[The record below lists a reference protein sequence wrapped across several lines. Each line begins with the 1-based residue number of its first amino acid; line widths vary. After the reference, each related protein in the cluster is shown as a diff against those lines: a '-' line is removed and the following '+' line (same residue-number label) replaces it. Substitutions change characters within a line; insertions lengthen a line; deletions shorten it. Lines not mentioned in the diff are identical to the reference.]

1 MKESTL
7 ATKVMIAILC
17 LGVAVYLAVYFVR
30 GWEEPLVTARAYSYT
45 QDVGMEAAGVLVR
58 QETILPDA
66 GGSYVDHILAEG
78 EKASAGQ
85 AAALLYTDPAALTTR
100 QAIRTLT
107 AEIEQLQYALSSGTQ
122 ATDVSRLDG
131 QVLSSLTA
139 LRSLTAKG
147 DLTALEDYALN
158 LRAMVFKWDYSY
170 GDTNAAGQ
178 LGQLIQTKQEELAQ
192 LNASLN
198 QVAKVVY
205 TPAAGVFSGTVD
217 GWEGLLTPDM
227 LDGLTADRLSA
238 LLEQSPA
245 PASGPV
251 GKLITGSTWYFA
263 ALLPGTGTG
272 LKSGRT
278 YTLTFSGDY
287 YGQIP
292 MELERVSLE
301 GEQTLAI
308 FSCRTH
314 LADTTLL
321 RAQTVDVVIHHLE
334 GIRIPRKALRVE
346 TVDEPLESGALESG
360 APEGGNPENV
370 PTRQVNRYKVYIVER
385 SQSWGREVE
394 ILYTDENFYLVRPVD
409 PSAAKRLRAGDEV
422 ILNTSDIYDGKVVR

>member
-17 LGVAVYLAVYFVR
+17 LGVAVYLAVYFVQ
-30 GWEEPLVTARAYSYT
+30 GWEEPLVTARAYTYT
-45 QDVGMEAAGVLVR
+45 QDVGMEARGILVR
-58 QETILPDA
+58 EETILPDA
-66 GGSYVDHILAEG
+66 GGSYVDQILAEG
-78 EKASAGQ
+78 EKAAAGQ

-100 QAIRTLT
+100 QAIRTLS

-122 ATDVSRLDG
+122 ATDASRLDG
-131 QVLSSLTA
+131 QVLSSITA

-147 DLTALEDYALN
+147 DLTALEDYALS
-158 LRAMVFKWDYSY
+158 LRTMVFKRDYAY

-178 LGQLIQTKQEELAQ
+178 LGQLIQSKQAELVQ

-198 QVAKVVY
+198 QVASVVY

-217 GWEGLLTPDM
+217 GWEGLLTPDK
-227 LDGLTADRLSA
+227 LEGLTAAGLEA
-238 LLEQSPA
+238 LLAQSPA
-245 PASGPV
+245 PAAGPV

-263 ALLPGTGTG
+263 ALLEGTDTG

-292 MELERVSLE
+292 MELDRVSLE

-308 FSCRTH
+308 FSCRSH

-334 GIRIPRKALRVE
+334 GIRVPRKALRVSTE
-346 TVDEPLESGALESG
+346 DVKGEDGSVS
-360 APEGGNPENV
+360 
-370 PTRQVNRYKVYIVER
+370 QVNRYYVYTVVS
-385 SQSWGREVE
+385 SQAEQQEVE
-394 ILYTDENFYLVRPVD
+394 VLYSSDTYYLVRPVD
-409 PSAAKRLRAGDEV
+409 QTSAGRLRAGDEI
-422 ILNTSDIYDGKVVR
+422 ILNSSGVYDGKVVR

>member
-17 LGVAVYLAVYFVR
+17 LGVAVYLAVYFVQ
-30 GWEEPLVTARAYSYT
+30 GWEEPLVTARAYTYT
-45 QDVGMEAAGVLVR
+45 QDVGREARGILVR
-58 QETILPDA
+58 EETILPDA
-66 GGSYVDHILAEG
+66 GGSYVDQILAEG
-78 EKASAGQ
+78 EKAAAGQ

-100 QAIRTLT
+100 QAIRTLS

-122 ATDVSRLDG
+122 ATDASRLDG
-131 QVLSSLTA
+131 QVLSSITA

-147 DLTALEDYALN
+147 DLTALEDYALS
-158 LRAMVFKWDYSY
+158 LRTMVFKRDYAY

-178 LGQLIQTKQEELAQ
+178 LGQLIQSKQAELVQ

-198 QVAKVVY
+198 QVASVVY

-217 GWEGLLTPDM
+217 GWEGLLTPDK
-227 LDGLTADRLSA
+227 LEGLTAAGLEA
-238 LLEQSPA
+238 LLAQSPA
-245 PASGPV
+245 PAAGPV

-263 ALLPGTGTG
+263 ALLEGTDTG

-278 YTLTFSGDY
+278 YTLTVSGDY

-292 MELERVSLE
+292 MELDRVSLE

-308 FSCRTH
+308 FSCRSH

-334 GIRIPRKALRVE
+334 GIRVPRKALRVE
-346 TVDEPLESGALESG
+346 TVDEPLESG
-360 APEGGNPENV
+360 NPDG

-385 SQSWGREVE
+385 SQAWGREVE

-409 PSAAKRLRAGDEV
+409 PAAAKRLRAGDEI
-422 ILNTSDIYDGKVVR
+422 ILNSSGIYDGKVVR

>member
-17 LGVAVYLAVYFVR
+17 LGVAVYLAVYFVQ
-30 GWEEPLVTARAYSYT
+30 GWEEPLVTARAYTYT
-45 QDVGMEAAGVLVR
+45 QDVGREARGILVR
-58 QETILPDA
+58 EETILPDA
-66 GGSYVDHILAEG
+66 GGSYVDQILAEG
-78 EKASAGQ
+78 EKAAAGQ

-100 QAIRTLT
+100 QAIRTLS

-122 ATDVSRLDG
+122 ATDASRLDG
-131 QVLSSLTA
+131 QVLSSITA

-147 DLTALEDYALN
+147 DLTALEDYALS
-158 LRAMVFKWDYSY
+158 LRTMVFKRDYAY

-178 LGQLIQTKQEELAQ
+178 LGQLIQSKQAELVQ

-198 QVAKVVY
+198 QVASVVY

-217 GWEGLLTPDM
+217 GWEGLLTPDK
-227 LDGLTADRLSA
+227 LEGLTAAGLEA
-238 LLEQSPA
+238 LLAQSPA
-245 PASGPV
+245 PAAGPV

-263 ALLPGTGTG
+263 ALLEGTDTG

-292 MELERVSLE
+292 MELDRVSLE

-308 FSCRTH
+308 FSCRSH

-334 GIRIPRKALRVE
+334 GIRVPRKALRVE
-346 TVDEPLESGALESG
+346 TVDEPLESG
-360 APEGGNPENV
+360 NPDG

-385 SQSWGREVE
+385 SQAWGREVE

-409 PSAAKRLRAGDEV
+409 PAAAKRLRAGDEI
-422 ILNTSDIYDGKVVR
+422 ILNSSGIYDGKVVR

>member
-17 LGVAVYLAVYFVR
+17 LGVAVYLAVYFVQ
-30 GWEEPLVTARAYSYT
+30 GWEEPLVTARAYTYT
-45 QDVGMEAAGVLVR
+45 QDVGMEARGILVR
-58 QETILPDA
+58 EEIILPDA
-66 GGSYVDHILAEG
+66 GGSYVDQILAER
-78 EKASAGQ
+78 EKAAAGQ

-100 QAIRTLT
+100 QAIRTLS

-122 ATDVSRLDG
+122 ATDASRLDG
-131 QVLSSLTA
+131 QVLSSITA

-147 DLTALEDYALN
+147 DLTALEDYALS
-158 LRAMVFKWDYSY
+158 LRTMVFKRDYAY

-178 LGQLIQTKQEELAQ
+178 LGQLIQSKQAELVQ

-198 QVAKVVY
+198 QVASVVY

-217 GWEGLLTPDM
+217 GWEGLLTPDK
-227 LDGLTADRLSA
+227 LEGLTAAGLEA
-238 LLEQSPA
+238 LLAQSPA
-245 PASGPV
+245 PAAGPV

-263 ALLPGTGTG
+263 ALLEGTDTG

-292 MELERVSLE
+292 MELDRVSLE

-308 FSCRTH
+308 FSCRSH

-334 GIRIPRKALRVE
+334 GIRVPRKALRVE
-346 TVDEPLESGALESG
+346 TVDEPLESG
-360 APEGGNPENV
+360 NPDG

-385 SQSWGREVE
+385 SQAWGREVE

-409 PSAAKRLRAGDEV
+409 PAAAKRLRAGDEI
-422 ILNTSDIYDGKVVR
+422 ILNSSGIYDGKVVR

>member
-17 LGVAVYLAVYFVR
+17 LGVAVYLAVYFVQ
-30 GWEEPLVTARAYSYT
+30 GWEEPLVTARAYTYT
-45 QDVGMEAAGVLVR
+45 QDVGMEARGILVR
-58 QETILPDA
+58 EETILPDA
-66 GGSYVDHILAEG
+66 GGSYVDQILAEG
-78 EKASAGQ
+78 EKAAAGQ

-100 QAIRTLT
+100 QAIRTLS

-122 ATDVSRLDG
+122 TTDASRLDG
-131 QVLSSLTA
+131 QVLSSITA

-147 DLTALEDYALN
+147 DLTALEDYALS
-158 LRAMVFKWDYSY
+158 LRTMVFKRDYAY

-178 LGQLIQTKQEELAQ
+178 LGQLIQSKQAELVQ

-198 QVAKVVY
+198 QVASVVY

-217 GWEGLLTPDM
+217 GWEGLLTPDK
-227 LDGLTADRLSA
+227 LEGLTAAGLEA
-238 LLEQSPA
+238 LLAQSPA
-245 PASGPV
+245 PAAGPV

-263 ALLPGTGTG
+263 ALLEGTDTG
-272 LKSGRT
+272 LKSGRI

-292 MELERVSLE
+292 MELDRVSLE

-308 FSCRTH
+308 FSCRSH

-334 GIRIPRKALRVE
+334 GIRVPRKALRVE
-346 TVDEPLESGALESG
+346 TVDEPLESG
-360 APEGGNPENV
+360 NPDG

-385 SQSWGREVE
+385 SQAWGREVE

-409 PSAAKRLRAGDEV
+409 PAAAKRLRAGDEI
-422 ILNTSDIYDGKVVR
+422 ILNSSGIYDGKVVR

>member
-17 LGVAVYLAVYFVR
+17 LGVAVYLAVYFVQ
-30 GWEEPLVTARAYSYT
+30 GWEEPLVTARAYTYT
-45 QDVGMEAAGVLVR
+45 QDVGMEARGILVR
-58 QETILPDA
+58 EETILPDA
-66 GGSYVDHILAEG
+66 GGSYVDQILAEG
-78 EKASAGQ
+78 EKAAAGQ

-100 QAIRTLT
+100 QAIRTLS

-122 ATDVSRLDG
+122 ATDASRLDG
-131 QVLSSLTA
+131 QVLSSITA

-147 DLTALEDYALN
+147 DLTALEDYALS
-158 LRAMVFKWDYSY
+158 LRTMVFKRDYAY

-178 LGQLIQTKQEELAQ
+178 LGQLIQSKQAELVQ

-198 QVAKVVY
+198 QVASVVY

-217 GWEGLLTPDM
+217 GWEGLLTPDK
-227 LDGLTADRLSA
+227 LEGLTAAGLEA
-238 LLEQSPA
+238 LLAQSPA
-245 PASGPV
+245 PAAGPV

-263 ALLPGTGTG
+263 ALLEGTDTG

-292 MELERVSLE
+292 MELDRVSLE
-301 GEQTLAI
+301 GERALAL
-308 FSCRTH
+308 FPCRSH

-334 GIRIPRKALRVE
+334 GIRVPRKALRVE
-346 TVDEPLESGALESG
+346 TVDEPLESG
-360 APEGGNPENV
+360 NPDG

-385 SQSWGREVE
+385 SQAWGREVE

-409 PSAAKRLRAGDEV
+409 PAAAKRLRAGDEI
-422 ILNTSDIYDGKVVR
+422 ILNSSGIYDGKVVR

>member
-17 LGVAVYLAVYFVR
+17 LGVAVYLAVYFVQ
-30 GWEEPLVTARAYSYT
+30 GWEEPLVTARAYTYT
-45 QDVGMEAAGVLVR
+45 QDVGMEARGILVR
-58 QETILPDA
+58 EETILPDA
-66 GGSYVDHILAEG
+66 GGSYVDQILAEG
-78 EKASAGQ
+78 EKAAAGQ

-100 QAIRTLT
+100 QAIRTLS

-122 ATDVSRLDG
+122 TTDASRLDG
-131 QVLSSLTA
+131 QVLSSITA

-147 DLTALEDYALN
+147 DLTALEDYALS
-158 LRAMVFKWDYSY
+158 LRTMVFKRDYAY

-178 LGQLIQTKQEELAQ
+178 LGQLIQSKQAELAQ

-198 QVAKVVY
+198 QVARVVY

-217 GWEGLLTPDM
+217 GWEGLLTPDK
-227 LDGLTADRLSA
+227 LEGLTAAGLEA
-238 LLEQSPA
+238 LLAQSPA
-245 PASGPV
+245 PAAGPV

-263 ALLPGTGTG
+263 ALLEGTDTG

-292 MELERVSLE
+292 MELDRVSLE

-308 FSCRTH
+308 FSCRSH

-321 RAQTVDVVIHHLE
+321 RAQTVDVAIHHLE
-334 GIRIPRKALRVE
+334 GIRVPRKALRVE
-346 TVDEPLESGALESG
+346 TVDEPLESG
-360 APEGGNPENV
+360 NPDG

-385 SQSWGREVE
+385 SQAWGREVE

-409 PSAAKRLRAGDEV
+409 PAAAKRLRAGDEI
-422 ILNTSDIYDGKVVR
+422 ILNSSGIYDGKVVR

>member
-17 LGVAVYLAVYFVR
+17 LGVAVYLAVYFVQ
-30 GWEEPLVTARAYSYT
+30 GWEEPLVTARAYTYT
-45 QDVGMEAAGVLVR
+45 QDVGMEARGILVR
-58 QETILPDA
+58 EETILPDA
-66 GGSYVDHILAEG
+66 GGSYVDQILAEG
-78 EKASAGQ
+78 EKAAAGQ

-100 QAIRTLT
+100 QAIRTLS

-122 ATDVSRLDG
+122 TTDASRLDG
-131 QVLSSLTA
+131 QVLSSITA

-147 DLTALEDYALN
+147 DLTALEDYALS
-158 LRAMVFKWDYSY
+158 LRTMVFKRDYAY

-178 LGQLIQTKQEELAQ
+178 LGQLIQSKQAELVQ

-198 QVAKVVY
+198 QVASVVY

-217 GWEGLLTPDM
+217 GWEGLLTPDK
-227 LDGLTADRLSA
+227 LEGLTAAGLEA
-238 LLEQSPA
+238 LLAQSPA
-245 PASGPV
+245 PAAGPV

-263 ALLPGTGTG
+263 ALLEGTDTG

-292 MELERVSLE
+292 MELDRVSLE

-308 FSCRTH
+308 FSCRSH

-334 GIRIPRKALRVE
+334 GIRVPRQALRVE
-346 TVDEPLESGALESG
+346 TVESG
-360 APEGGNPENV
+360 NPDG

-385 SQSWGREVE
+385 SQAWGREVE

-409 PSAAKRLRAGDEV
+409 PAAAKRLRAGDEI
-422 ILNTSDIYDGKVVR
+422 ILNSSGIYDGKVVR

>member
-17 LGVAVYLAVYFVR
+17 LGVAVYLAVYFVQ
-30 GWEEPLVTARAYSYT
+30 GWEEPLVTARAYTYT
-45 QDVGMEAAGVLVR
+45 QDVGMEARGILVR
-58 QETILPDA
+58 EEIILPDA
-66 GGSYVDHILAEG
+66 GGSYVDQILAEG
-78 EKASAGQ
+78 EKAAAGQ

-100 QAIRTLT
+100 QAIRTLS

-122 ATDVSRLDG
+122 ATDASRLDG
-131 QVLSSLTA
+131 QVLSSITA

-147 DLTALEDYALN
+147 DLTALEDYALS
-158 LRAMVFKWDYSY
+158 LRTMVFKRDYAY

-178 LGQLIQTKQEELAQ
+178 QGQLIQSKQAELVQ

-198 QVAKVVY
+198 QVASGVY

-217 GWEGLLTPDM
+217 GWEGLLTPDK
-227 LDGLTADRLSA
+227 LEGLTAAGLEA
-238 LLEQSPA
+238 LLAQSPA
-245 PASGPV
+245 PAAGPV

-263 ALLPGTGTG
+263 ALLEGTDTG

-292 MELERVSLE
+292 MELDRVSLE

-308 FSCRTH
+308 FSCRSH

-334 GIRIPRKALRVE
+334 GIRVPRKALRVE
-346 TVDEPLESGALESG
+346 TVDEPLESG
-360 APEGGNPENV
+360 NPDG

-385 SQSWGREVE
+385 SQAWGREVE

-409 PSAAKRLRAGDEV
+409 PAAAKRLRAGDEI
-422 ILNTSDIYDGKVVR
+422 ILNSSGIYDGKVVR

>member
-1 MKESTL
+1 MRESTL

-30 GWEEPLVTARAYSYT
+30 GWDEPLVTTRAYAYT
-45 QDVGMEAAGVLVR
+45 QDVGMEASGILVR
-58 QETILPDA
+58 DETILPDA
-66 GGSYVDHILAEG
+66 GGSYVDHILGEG
-78 EKASAGQ
+78 EKAAAGQ
-85 AAALLYTDPAALTTR
+85 AAALLYTDSAALTTR

-107 AEIEQLQYALSSGTQ
+107 AEIEQLQYALDDRTQ
-122 ATDVSRLDG
+122 TGDASRLDG
-131 QVLSSLTA
+131 QVLDSITA
-139 LRSLTAKG
+139 LRSLTAQG
-147 DLTALEDYALN
+147 DLSTLDDCALN
-158 LRAMVFKWDYSY
+158 LRTMVFKRDFAY
-170 GDTNAAGQ
+170 GDGSAAGQ
-178 LGQLIQTKQEELAQ
+178 LSQLIQSKQEQLAQ

-198 QVAKVVY
+198 QVARVVY
-205 TPAAGVFSGTVD
+205 TPASGVFSGTVD
-217 GWEGLLTPDM
+217 GWEGLINPSQLND
-227 LDGLTADRLSA
+227 LTAQSLSA
-238 LLEQSPA
+238 LLSQTPA
-245 PASGPV
+245 PVSGPV

-263 ALLPGTGTG
+263 ALLPGTDTG
-272 LKSGRT
+272 LQSGKT
-278 YTLTFSGDY
+278 YSLTFSGDY

-314 LADTTLL
+314 LSDTTLL
-321 RAQTVDVVIHHLE
+321 RVQAVDVVIHHLE

-346 TVDEPLESGALESG
+346 TVEEEQEDGS
-360 APEGGNPENV
+360 
-370 PTRQVNRYKVYIVER
+370 TRTVNRYKVYIVER

-422 ILNTSDIYDGKVVR
+422 ILNSSDIYDGKVVR

>member
-17 LGVAVYLAVYFVR
+17 LGVAVYLAVYFVQ
-30 GWEEPLVTARAYSYT
+30 GWEEPLVTARAYTYT
-45 QDVGMEAAGVLVR
+45 QDVGMEARGILVR
-58 QETILPDA
+58 EETILPDA
-66 GGSYVDHILAEG
+66 GGSYVDQILAEG
-78 EKASAGQ
+78 EKAAAGQ

-100 QAIRTLT
+100 QAIRTLS

-122 ATDVSRLDG
+122 ATDASRLDG
-131 QVLSSLTA
+131 QVLSSITA

-147 DLTALEDYALN
+147 DLTALEDYALS
-158 LRAMVFKWDYSY
+158 LRTMVFKRDYAY

-178 LGQLIQTKQEELAQ
+178 LGQLIQSKQAELAQ

-198 QVAKVVY
+198 QVARVVY
-205 TPAAGVFSGTVD
+205 TPAAVFSGTVD
-217 GWEGLLTPDM
+217 GWEGLLTPDK
-227 LDGLTADRLSA
+227 LEGLTAAGLEA
-238 LLEQSPA
+238 LLAQSPA
-245 PASGPV
+245 PAAGPV

-263 ALLPGTGTG
+263 ALLEGTDTG

-292 MELERVSLE
+292 MELDRVSLE

-308 FSCRTH
+308 FSCRSH

-334 GIRIPRKALRVE
+334 GIRVPRKALRVE
-346 TVDEPLESGALESG
+346 TVDEPLESG
-360 APEGGNPENV
+360 NPDG

-385 SQSWGREVE
+385 SQAWGREVE

-409 PSAAKRLRAGDEV
+409 PAAAKRLRAGDDI
-422 ILNTSDIYDGKVVR
+422 ILNSSGIYDGKVVR

>member
-17 LGVAVYLAVYFVR
+17 LGVAVYLAVYFVQ
-30 GWEEPLVTARAYSYT
+30 GWEEPLVTARAYTYT
-45 QDVGMEAAGVLVR
+45 QDVGMEARGILVR
-58 QETILPDA
+58 EETILPDA
-66 GGSYVDHILAEG
+66 GGSYVDQILAEG
-78 EKASAGQ
+78 EKAAAGQ

-100 QAIRTLT
+100 QAIRTLS

-122 ATDVSRLDG
+122 TTDASRLDG
-131 QVLSSLTA
+131 QVLSSITA

-147 DLTALEDYALN
+147 DLTALEDYALS
-158 LRAMVFKWDYSY
+158 LRTMVFKRDYAY

-178 LGQLIQTKQEELAQ
+178 LGQLIQSKQAELVQ

-198 QVAKVVY
+198 QVASVVY

-217 GWEGLLTPDM
+217 GWEGLLTPDK
-227 LDGLTADRLSA
+227 LEGLTAAGLEA
-238 LLEQSPA
+238 LLAQSPA
-245 PASGPV
+245 PAAGPV
-251 GKLITGSTWYFA
+251 GKLVTGSTWYFA
-263 ALLPGTGTG
+263 ALLEGTDTG
-272 LKSGRT
+272 LKSGRI

-292 MELERVSLE
+292 MELDRVSLE

-308 FSCRTH
+308 FSCRSH

-334 GIRIPRKALRVE
+334 GIRVPRKALRVE
-346 TVDEPLESGALESG
+346 TVDEPLESG
-360 APEGGNPENV
+360 NPDG

-385 SQSWGREVE
+385 SQAWGREVE

-409 PSAAKRLRAGDEV
+409 PAAAKRLRAGDEI
-422 ILNTSDIYDGKVVR
+422 ILNSSGIYDGKVVR

>member
-17 LGVAVYLAVYFVR
+17 LGVAVYLAVYFVQ
-30 GWEEPLVTARAYSYT
+30 GWEEPLVTARAYTYT
-45 QDVGMEAAGVLVR
+45 QDVGMEARGILVR
-58 QETILPDA
+58 EEIILPDA
-66 GGSYVDHILAEG
+66 GGSYVDQILAEG
-78 EKASAGQ
+78 EKAAAGQ

-100 QAIRTLT
+100 QAIRTLS

-122 ATDVSRLDG
+122 TTDASRLDG
-131 QVLSSLTA
+131 QVLSSITA

-147 DLTALEDYALN
+147 DLTALEDYALS
-158 LRAMVFKWDYSY
+158 LRTMVFKRDYAY

-178 LGQLIQTKQEELAQ
+178 LGQLIQSKQAELAQ

-198 QVAKVVY
+198 QVARVVY

-217 GWEGLLTPDM
+217 GWEGLLTPDK
-227 LDGLTADRLSA
+227 LEGLTAAGLEA
-238 LLEQSPA
+238 LLAQSPA
-245 PASGPV
+245 PAAGPV

-263 ALLPGTGTG
+263 ALLEGTDTG

-292 MELERVSLE
+292 MELDRVSLE

-308 FSCRTH
+308 FSCRSH

-334 GIRIPRKALRVE
+334 GIRVPRKALRVE
-346 TVDEPLESGALESG
+346 TVDEPLESG
-360 APEGGNPENV
+360 NPDG

-385 SQSWGREVE
+385 SQAWGREVE

-409 PSAAKRLRAGDEV
+409 PAAAKRLRAGDDI
-422 ILNTSDIYDGKVVR
+422 ILNSSGIYDGKVVR

>member
-17 LGVAVYLAVYFVR
+17 LGVAVYLAVYFVQ
-30 GWEEPLVTARAYSYT
+30 GWEEPLVTARAYTYT
-45 QDVGMEAAGVLVR
+45 QDVGMEARGILVR
-58 QETILPDA
+58 EETILPDA
-66 GGSYVDHILAEG
+66 GGSYVDQILAEG
-78 EKASAGQ
+78 EKAAAGQ

-100 QAIRTLT
+100 QAIRTLS

-122 ATDVSRLDG
+122 TTDASRLDG
-131 QVLSSLTA
+131 QVLSSITA
-139 LRSLTAKG
+139 QRSLTAKG
-147 DLTALEDYALN
+147 DLTALEDYALS
-158 LRAMVFKWDYSY
+158 LRTMVFKRDYAY

-178 LGQLIQTKQEELAQ
+178 LGQLIQSKQAELAQ

-198 QVAKVVY
+198 QVASVVY

-217 GWEGLLTPDM
+217 GWEGLLTPDK
-227 LDGLTADRLSA
+227 LEGLTAAGLEA
-238 LLEQSPA
+238 LLAQSPA
-245 PASGPV
+245 PAAGPV

-263 ALLPGTGTG
+263 ALLEGTDTG
-272 LKSGRT
+272 LKSGRS

-292 MELERVSLE
+292 MELDRVSLE

-308 FSCRTH
+308 FSCRSH

-334 GIRIPRKALRVE
+334 GIRVPRKALRVE
-346 TVDEPLESGALESG
+346 TVDEPLESG
-360 APEGGNPENV
+360 NPDG

-385 SQSWGREVE
+385 SQAWGREVE

-409 PSAAKRLRAGDEV
+409 PAAAKRLRAGDEI
-422 ILNTSDIYDGKVVR
+422 ILNSSGIYDGKVVR

>member
-17 LGVAVYLAVYFVR
+17 LGVAVYLAVYFVQ
-30 GWEEPLVTARAYSYT
+30 GWEEPLVTARAYTYT
-45 QDVGMEAAGVLVR
+45 QDVGMEARGILVR
-58 QETILPDA
+58 EETILPDA
-66 GGSYVDHILAEG
+66 GGSYVDQILAEG
-78 EKASAGQ
+78 EKAAAGQ

-100 QAIRTLT
+100 QAIRTLS

-122 ATDVSRLDG
+122 ATDASRLDG
-131 QVLSSLTA
+131 QVLSSITA

-147 DLTALEDYALN
+147 DLTALEDYALS
-158 LRAMVFKWDYSY
+158 LRTMVFKRDYAY

-178 LGQLIQTKQEELAQ
+178 LGQLIQSKQAELVQ

-198 QVAKVVY
+198 QVASVVY

-292 MELERVSLE
+292 MELDRVSLE

-308 FSCRTH
+308 FSCRSH

-334 GIRIPRKALRVE
+334 GIRVPRKALRVE
-346 TVDEPLESGALESG
+346 TVDEPLESG
-360 APEGGNPENV
+360 NPDG

-385 SQSWGREVE
+385 SQAWGREVE

-409 PSAAKRLRAGDEV
+409 PAAAKRLRAGDEI
-422 ILNTSDIYDGKVVR
+422 ILNSSGIYDGKVVR

>member
-17 LGVAVYLAVYFVR
+17 LGVAVYLAVYFVQ
-30 GWEEPLVTARAYSYT
+30 GWEEPLVTARAYTYT
-45 QDVGMEAAGVLVR
+45 QDVGMEARGILVR
-58 QETILPDA
+58 EETILPDA

-78 EKASAGQ
+78 EKAAAGQ

-100 QAIRTLT
+100 QAIRTLS

-122 ATDVSRLDG
+122 ATDASRLDG
-131 QVLSSLTA
+131 QVLSSITA

-147 DLTALEDYALN
+147 DLTALEDYALS
-158 LRAMVFKWDYSY
+158 LRTMVFKRDYAY

-178 LGQLIQTKQEELAQ
+178 LGQLIQSKQAELVQ

-198 QVAKVVY
+198 QVASVVY

-217 GWEGLLTPDM
+217 GWEGLLTPDK
-227 LDGLTADRLSA
+227 LEGLTAAGLEA
-238 LLEQSPA
+238 LLAQSPA
-245 PASGPV
+245 PAAGPV

-263 ALLPGTGTG
+263 ALLEGTDTG

-292 MELERVSLE
+292 MELDRVSLE

-308 FSCRTH
+308 FSCRSH

-334 GIRIPRKALRVE
+334 GIRVPRKALRVE
-346 TVDEPLESGALESG
+346 TVDEPLESG
-360 APEGGNPENV
+360 NPDG

-385 SQSWGREVE
+385 SQAWGREVE

-409 PSAAKRLRAGDEV
+409 PAAAKRLRAGDEI
-422 ILNTSDIYDGKVVR
+422 ILNSSGIYDGKVVR

>member
-17 LGVAVYLAVYFVR
+17 LGVAVYLAVYFVQ
-30 GWEEPLVTARAYSYT
+30 GWEEPLVTARAYTYT
-45 QDVGMEAAGVLVR
+45 QDVGMEARGILVR
-58 QETILPDA
+58 EEIILPDA
-66 GGSYVDHILAEG
+66 GGSYVDQILAEG
-78 EKASAGQ
+78 EKAAAGQ

-100 QAIRTLT
+100 QAIRTLS

-122 ATDVSRLDG
+122 ATDASRLDG
-131 QVLSSLTA
+131 QVLSSITA

-147 DLTALEDYALN
+147 DLTALEDYALS
-158 LRAMVFKWDYSY
+158 LRTMVFKRDYAY

-178 LGQLIQTKQEELAQ
+178 LGQLIQSKQAELAQ

-198 QVAKVVY
+198 QVARVVY

-217 GWEGLLTPDM
+217 GWEGLLTPDK
-227 LDGLTADRLSA
+227 LEGLTAAGLEA
-238 LLEQSPA
+238 LLAQSPA
-245 PASGPV
+245 PAAGPV

-263 ALLPGTGTG
+263 ALLEGTDTG

-292 MELERVSLE
+292 MELDRVSLE

-308 FSCRTH
+308 FSCRSH

-334 GIRIPRKALRVE
+334 GIRVPRKALQVE
-346 TVDEPLESGALESG
+346 TVDEPLESG
-360 APEGGNPENV
+360 NPDG

-385 SQSWGREVE
+385 SQAWGREVE

-409 PSAAKRLRAGDEV
+409 PAAAKRLRAGDEI
-422 ILNTSDIYDGKVVR
+422 ILNSSGIYDGKVVR

>member
-7 ATKVMIAILC
+7 ATKFMIAILC
-17 LGVAVYLAVYFVR
+17 LGVAVYLAVYFVQ
-30 GWEEPLVTARAYSYT
+30 GWEEPLVTARAYTYT
-45 QDVGMEAAGVLVR
+45 QDVGMEARGILVR
-58 QETILPDA
+58 EETILPDA
-66 GGSYVDHILAEG
+66 GGSYVDQILAEG
-78 EKASAGQ
+78 EKAAAGQ

-100 QAIRTLT
+100 QAIRTLS

-122 ATDVSRLDG
+122 ATDASRLDG
-131 QVLSSLTA
+131 QVLSSITA

-147 DLTALEDYALN
+147 DLTALEDYALS
-158 LRAMVFKWDYSY
+158 LRTMVFKRDYAY

-178 LGQLIQTKQEELAQ
+178 LGQLIQSKQAELVQ

-198 QVAKVVY
+198 QVASVVY

-217 GWEGLLTPDM
+217 GWEGLLTPDK
-227 LDGLTADRLSA
+227 LEGLTAAGLEA
-238 LLEQSPA
+238 LLAQSPA
-245 PASGPV
+245 PAAGPV

-263 ALLPGTGTG
+263 ALLEGTDTG

-292 MELERVSLE
+292 MELDRVSLE

-308 FSCRTH
+308 FSCRSH

-334 GIRIPRKALRVE
+334 GIRVPRKALRVE
-346 TVDEPLESGALESG
+346 TVDEPLESG
-360 APEGGNPENV
+360 NPDG

-385 SQSWGREVE
+385 SQAWGREVE

-409 PSAAKRLRAGDEV
+409 PAAAKRLRAGDEI
-422 ILNTSDIYDGKVVR
+422 ILNSSGIYDGKVVR

>member
-1 MKESTL
+1 MRESTL

-30 GWEEPLVTARAYSYT
+30 GWEEPLVTTRAYAYT
-45 QDVGMEAAGVLVR
+45 QDVGMEASGILVR
-58 QETILPDA
+58 DETILPDA
-66 GGSYVDHILAEG
+66 GGSYVDHILGEG
-78 EKASAGQ
+78 EKAAAGQ
-85 AAALLYTDPAALTTR
+85 AAALLYTDSAALTTR

-107 AEIEQLQYALSSGTQ
+107 AEIEQLQYALDDRTQ
-122 ATDVSRLDG
+122 TGDASRLDG
-131 QVLSSLTA
+131 QVLDSITA
-139 LRSLTAKG
+139 LRSLTAQG
-147 DLTALEDYALN
+147 DLTTLDDCALN
-158 LRAMVFKWDYSY
+158 LRTMVFKRDFAY
-170 GDTNAAGQ
+170 GDGSAAGQ
-178 LGQLIQTKQEELAQ
+178 LSQLIQSKQEQLAQ

-198 QVAKVVY
+198 QVAQVVY

-217 GWEGLLTPDM
+217 GWEGLISPSQ
-227 LDGLTADRLSA
+227 LDGLTAQSLSA
-238 LLEQSPA
+238 LLSQTPA
-245 PASGPV
+245 PVSGPV

-263 ALLPGTGTG
+263 ALLPGTDTG
-272 LKSGRT
+272 LQSGKT
-278 YTLTFSGDY
+278 YSLTFSGDY

-314 LADTTLL
+314 LSDTTLL

-346 TVDEPLESGALESG
+346 TVEEEQEDGS
-360 APEGGNPENV
+360 
-370 PTRQVNRYKVYIVER
+370 TRTVNRYKVYIVER

-409 PSAAKRLRAGDEV
+409 PSAAKRLRAGEEV
-422 ILNTSDIYDGKVVR
+422 ILNSSDIYDGKVVR

>member
-17 LGVAVYLAVYFVR
+17 LGVAVYLAVYFVQ
-30 GWEEPLVTARAYSYT
+30 GWEEPLVTARAYTYT
-45 QDVGMEAAGVLVR
+45 QDVGMEARGILVR
-58 QETILPDA
+58 EETILPDA
-66 GGSYVDHILAEG
+66 GGSYVDQILAEG
-78 EKASAGQ
+78 EKAAAGQ

-100 QAIRTLT
+100 QAIRTLS

-122 ATDVSRLDG
+122 ATDASRLDG
-131 QVLSSLTA
+131 QVLSSITA

-147 DLTALEDYALN
+147 DLTALEDYALS
-158 LRAMVFKWDYSY
+158 LRTMVFKRDYAY

-178 LGQLIQTKQEELAQ
+178 LGQLIQSKQAELAQ

-198 QVAKVVY
+198 QVARVVY

-217 GWEGLLTPDM
+217 GWEGLLTPDK
-227 LDGLTADRLSA
+227 LEGLTAAGLEA
-238 LLEQSPA
+238 LLAQSPA
-245 PASGPV
+245 PAAGPV

-263 ALLPGTGTG
+263 ALLEGTDTG

-292 MELERVSLE
+292 MELDRVSLE

-308 FSCRTH
+308 FSCRSH

-334 GIRIPRKALRVE
+334 GIRVPRKALRVE
-346 TVDEPLESGALESG
+346 TVDEPLESG
-360 APEGGNPENV
+360 NPDG

-385 SQSWGREVE
+385 SQAWGREVE

-409 PSAAKRLRAGDEV
+409 PAAAKRLRAGDEI
-422 ILNTSDIYDGKVVR
+422 ILNSSGIYDGKVVR

>member
-17 LGVAVYLAVYFVR
+17 LGVAVYLAVYFVQ
-30 GWEEPLVTARAYSYT
+30 GWEEPLVTARAYTYT
-45 QDVGMEAAGVLVR
+45 QDVGMEARGILVR
-58 QETILPDA
+58 EEIILPDA
-66 GGSYVDHILAEG
+66 GGSYVDQILAEG
-78 EKASAGQ
+78 EKAAAGQ

-100 QAIRTLT
+100 QAIRTLS

-122 ATDVSRLDG
+122 TTDASRLDG
-131 QVLSSLTA
+131 QVLSSITA

-147 DLTALEDYALN
+147 DLTALEDYALS
-158 LRAMVFKWDYSY
+158 LRTMVFKRDYAY

-178 LGQLIQTKQEELAQ
+178 LGQLIQSKQAELAQ

-198 QVAKVVY
+198 QVARVVY

-217 GWEGLLTPDM
+217 GWEGLLTPDK
-227 LDGLTADRLSA
+227 LEGLTAAGLEA
-238 LLEQSPA
+238 LLAQSPA
-245 PASGPV
+245 PAAGPV

-263 ALLPGTGTG
+263 ALLEGTDTG

-292 MELERVSLE
+292 MELDRVSLE

-308 FSCRTH
+308 FSCRSH

-334 GIRIPRKALRVE
+334 GIRVPRKALRVE
-346 TVDEPLESGALESG
+346 TVDEPLESG
-360 APEGGNPENV
+360 NPDG

-385 SQSWGREVE
+385 SQAWGREVE

-409 PSAAKRLRAGDEV
+409 PAAAKRLRAGDEI
-422 ILNTSDIYDGKVVR
+422 ILNSSGIYDGKVVR

>member
-17 LGVAVYLAVYFVR
+17 LGVAVYLAVYFVQ
-30 GWEEPLVTARAYSYT
+30 GWEEPLVTARAYTYT
-45 QDVGMEAAGVLVR
+45 QDVGMEARGILVR
-58 QETILPDA
+58 EETILPDA
-66 GGSYVDHILAEG
+66 GGSYVDQILAEG
-78 EKASAGQ
+78 EKAAAGQ

-100 QAIRTLT
+100 QAIRTLS

-122 ATDVSRLDG
+122 TTDASRLDG
-131 QVLSSLTA
+131 QVLSSITA

-147 DLTALEDYALN
+147 DLTALEDYALS
-158 LRAMVFKWDYSY
+158 LRTMVFKRDYAY

-178 LGQLIQTKQEELAQ
+178 LGQLIQSKQAELVQ

-198 QVAKVVY
+198 QVASVVY

-217 GWEGLLTPDM
+217 GWEGLLTPDK
-227 LDGLTADRLSA
+227 LEGLTAPGLEA
-238 LLEQSPA
+238 LLAQSPA
-245 PASGPV
+245 PAAGPV

-263 ALLPGTGTG
+263 ALLEGTDTG

-292 MELERVSLE
+292 MELDRVSLE

-308 FSCRTH
+308 FSCRSH

-334 GIRIPRKALRVE
+334 GIRVPRKALRVE
-346 TVDEPLESGALESG
+346 TVDEPLESG
-360 APEGGNPENV
+360 NPDG

-385 SQSWGREVE
+385 SQAWGREVE

-409 PSAAKRLRAGDEV
+409 PAAAKRLRAGDEI
-422 ILNTSDIYDGKVVR
+422 ILNSSGIYDGKVVR

>member
-17 LGVAVYLAVYFVR
+17 LGVAVYLAVYFVQ
-30 GWEEPLVTARAYSYT
+30 GWEEPLVTARAYTYT
-45 QDVGMEAAGVLVR
+45 QDVGMEARGILVR
-58 QETILPDA
+58 EENILPDA
-66 GGSYVDHILAEG
+66 GGSYVDQILAEG
-78 EKASAGQ
+78 EKAAAGQ

-100 QAIRTLT
+100 QAIRTLS

-122 ATDVSRLDG
+122 TTDASRLDG
-131 QVLSSLTA
+131 QVLSSITA

-147 DLTALEDYALN
+147 DLTALEDYALS
-158 LRAMVFKWDYSY
+158 LRTMVFKRDYAY

-178 LGQLIQTKQEELAQ
+178 LGQLIQSKQAELAQ

-198 QVAKVVY
+198 QVARVVY

-217 GWEGLLTPDM
+217 GWEGLLTPDK
-227 LDGLTADRLSA
+227 LEGLTAAGLEA
-238 LLEQSPA
+238 LLAQSPA
-245 PASGPV
+245 PAAGPV

-263 ALLPGTGTG
+263 ALLEGTDTG

-292 MELERVSLE
+292 MELDRVSLE

-308 FSCRTH
+308 FSCRSH

-321 RAQTVDVVIHHLE
+321 RAQTVDVAIHHLE
-334 GIRIPRKALRVE
+334 GIRVPRKALRVE
-346 TVDEPLESGALESG
+346 TVDEPLESG
-360 APEGGNPENV
+360 NPDG

-385 SQSWGREVE
+385 SQAWGREVE

-409 PSAAKRLRAGDEV
+409 PAAAKRLRAGDEI
-422 ILNTSDIYDGKVVR
+422 ILNSSGIYDGKVVR

>member
-58 QETILPDA
+58 QEAILPDA

-122 ATDVSRLDG
+122 TTDASRLDG
-131 QVLSSLTA
+131 QVLSSITA

-158 LRAMVFKWDYSY
+158 LRAMVFKRDYSY

-198 QVAKVVY
+198 QVASVVY

-217 GWEGLLTPDM
+217 GWEGLLTPDK
-227 LDGLTADRLSA
+227 LEGLTAAGLEA
-238 LLEQSPA
+238 LLAQSPA
-245 PASGPV
+245 PAAGPV

-321 RAQTVDVVIHHLE
+321 RVQTVDVVIHHLE

>member
-17 LGVAVYLAVYFVR
+17 LGVAVYLAVYFVQ
-30 GWEEPLVTARAYSYT
+30 GWEEPLVTARAYTYT
-45 QDVGMEAAGVLVR
+45 QDVGMEARGILVR
-58 QETILPDA
+58 EETILPDA
-66 GGSYVDHILAEG
+66 GGSYVDQILAEG
-78 EKASAGQ
+78 EKAAAGQ

-100 QAIRTLT
+100 QAIRTLS

-122 ATDVSRLDG
+122 ATDASRLDG
-131 QVLSSLTA
+131 QVLSSITA

-147 DLTALEDYALN
+147 DLTALEDYALS
-158 LRAMVFKWDYSY
+158 LRTMVFKRDYAY

-178 LGQLIQTKQEELAQ
+178 LGQLIQSKQAELVQ

-198 QVAKVVY
+198 QVASVVY

-217 GWEGLLTPDM
+217 GWEGLLTPDK
-227 LDGLTADRLSA
+227 LEGLTAAGLEA
-238 LLEQSPA
+238 LLAQSPA
-245 PASGPV
+245 PAAGPV

-263 ALLPGTGTG
+263 ALLEGTDTG

-278 YTLTFSGDY
+278 YTLPFSGDY

-292 MELERVSLE
+292 MELDRVSLE

-308 FSCRTH
+308 FSCRSH

-334 GIRIPRKALRVE
+334 GIRVPRKALRVE
-346 TVDEPLESGALESG
+346 TVDEPLESG
-360 APEGGNPENV
+360 NPDG

-385 SQSWGREVE
+385 SQAWGREVE

-409 PSAAKRLRAGDEV
+409 PAAAKRLRAGDEI
-422 ILNTSDIYDGKVVR
+422 ILNSSGIYDGKVVR

>member
-17 LGVAVYLAVYFVR
+17 LGVAVYLAVYFVQ
-30 GWEEPLVTARAYSYT
+30 GWEEPLVTARAYTYT
-45 QDVGMEAAGVLVR
+45 QDVGMEARGILVR
-58 QETILPDA
+58 EENILPDA
-66 GGSYVDHILAEG
+66 GGSYVDQILAEG
-78 EKASAGQ
+78 EKAAAGQ

-100 QAIRTLT
+100 QAIRTLS

-122 ATDVSRLDG
+122 ATDASRLDG
-131 QVLSSLTA
+131 QVLSSITA

-147 DLTALEDYALN
+147 DLTALEDYALS
-158 LRAMVFKWDYSY
+158 LRTMVFKRDYAY

-178 LGQLIQTKQEELAQ
+178 LGQLIQSKQAELAQ

-217 GWEGLLTPDM
+217 GWEGLLTPDK
-227 LDGLTADRLSA
+227 LEGLTAAGLEA
-238 LLEQSPA
+238 LLAQSPA
-245 PASGPV
+245 PAAGPV

-263 ALLPGTGTG
+263 ALLEGTDTG

-292 MELERVSLE
+292 MELDRVSLE
-301 GEQTLAI
+301 GEQTLAV
-308 FSCRTH
+308 FSCRSH

-334 GIRIPRKALRVE
+334 GIRVPRKALRVE
-346 TVDEPLESGALESG
+346 TVDEPLESG
-360 APEGGNPENV
+360 NPDG

-385 SQSWGREVE
+385 SQAWGREVE

-409 PSAAKRLRAGDEV
+409 PAAAKRLRAGDEI
-422 ILNTSDIYDGKVVR
+422 ILNSSGIYDGKVVR

>member
-1 MKESTL
+1 MRESTL
-7 ATKVMIAILC
+7 ATKMMIAILC

-30 GWEEPLVTARAYSYT
+30 GWEEPLVTTRAYAYT
-45 QDVGMEAAGVLVR
+45 QDVGTEASGILVR

-66 GGSYVDHILAEG
+66 GGSYVDHILGEG
-78 EKASAGQ
+78 EKAAAGQ

-107 AEIEQLQYALSSGTQ
+107 AEIEQLQYALDDRTQ
-122 ATDVSRLDG
+122 TGDASRLDS
-131 QVLSSLTA
+131 QVLASITA
-139 LRSLTAKG
+139 LRSLTAQG
-147 DLTALEDYALN
+147 DLTTLEDCALN
-158 LRAMVFKWDYSY
+158 LRTMVFKRDFAY
-170 GDTNAAGQ
+170 GDGSAAGQ
-178 LGQLIQTKQEELAQ
+178 LSQLIQSKQEQLAQ

-198 QVAKVVY
+198 QVARVVY
-205 TPAAGVFSGTVD
+205 TPATGVFSGTVD
-217 GWEGLLTPDM
+217 GWEGLINPSQ
-227 LDGLTADRLSA
+227 LDDLTAQSLSA
-238 LLEQSPA
+238 LLSQTPA
-245 PASGPV
+245 TATGPV

-263 ALLPGTGTG
+263 ALLPGTDTG
-272 LKSGRT
+272 LQSGKT
-278 YTLTFSGDY
+278 YSLTFSGDY

-292 MELERVSLE
+292 MKLERVSLE

-314 LADTTLL
+314 LSDTTLL
-321 RAQTVDVVIHHLE
+321 RVQTVDVVIHHLE

-346 TVDEPLESGALESG
+346 TIEEEQEDGS
-360 APEGGNPENV
+360 
-370 PTRQVNRYKVYIVER
+370 TRTVNRYKVYIVER

-422 ILNTSDIYDGKVVR
+422 ILNSSDIYDGKVVR

>member
-17 LGVAVYLAVYFVR
+17 LGVAVYLAVYFVQ
-30 GWEEPLVTARAYSYT
+30 GWEEPLVTARAYTYT
-45 QDVGMEAAGVLVR
+45 QDVGMEARGILVR
-58 QETILPDA
+58 EETILPDA
-66 GGSYVDHILAEG
+66 GGSYVDQILAEG
-78 EKASAGQ
+78 EKAAAGQ

-100 QAIRTLT
+100 QAIRTLS

-122 ATDVSRLDG
+122 TTDASRLDG
-131 QVLSSLTA
+131 QVLSSITA

-147 DLTALEDYALN
+147 DLTALEDYALS
-158 LRAMVFKWDYSY
+158 LRTMVFKRDYAY

-178 LGQLIQTKQEELAQ
+178 LGQLIQSKQAELAQ

-198 QVAKVVY
+198 QVASVVY

-217 GWEGLLTPDM
+217 GWEGLLTPDK
-227 LDGLTADRLSA
+227 LEGLTAAGLEA
-238 LLEQSPA
+238 LLAQSPA
-245 PASGPV
+245 PAAGPV

-263 ALLPGTGTG
+263 ALLEGTDTG

-292 MELERVSLE
+292 MELDRVSLE

-308 FSCRTH
+308 FSCRSH

-334 GIRIPRKALRVE
+334 GIRVPRKALRVE
-346 TVDEPLESGALESG
+346 TVDEPLESG
-360 APEGGNPENV
+360 NPDG

-385 SQSWGREVE
+385 SQAWGREVE

-409 PSAAKRLRAGDEV
+409 PAAAKRLRAGDEI
-422 ILNTSDIYDGKVVR
+422 ILNSSGIYDGKVVR

>member
-17 LGVAVYLAVYFVR
+17 LGVAVYLAVYFVQ
-30 GWEEPLVTARAYSYT
+30 GWEEPLVTARAYTYT
-45 QDVGMEAAGVLVR
+45 QDVGMEARGILVR
-58 QETILPDA
+58 EETILPDA
-66 GGSYVDHILAEG
+66 GGSYVDQILAEG
-78 EKASAGQ
+78 EKAAAGQ

-100 QAIRTLT
+100 QAIRTLS

-122 ATDVSRLDG
+122 ATDASRLDG
-131 QVLSSLTA
+131 QVLSSITA

-147 DLTALEDYALN
+147 DLTALEDYALS
-158 LRAMVFKWDYSY
+158 LRTMVFKRDYAY

-178 LGQLIQTKQEELAQ
+178 LGQLIQSKQAELVQ

-198 QVAKVVY
+198 QVASVVY

-217 GWEGLLTPDM
+217 GWEGLLTPDK
-227 LDGLTADRLSA
+227 LEGLTAAGLEA
-238 LLEQSPA
+238 LLAQSPA
-245 PASGPV
+245 PAAGPV

-263 ALLPGTGTG
+263 ALLEGTDTG

-292 MELERVSLE
+292 MELDRVSLE

-308 FSCRTH
+308 FSCRSH

-334 GIRIPRKALRVE
+334 GIRVPRKALRVE
-346 TVDEPLESGALESG
+346 TVDEPLESG
-360 APEGGNPENV
+360 NPDG

-385 SQSWGREVE
+385 SQAWGREVE

-409 PSAAKRLRAGDEV
+409 PAAAKRLRAGDDI
-422 ILNTSDIYDGKVVR
+422 ILNSSGIYDGKVVR

>member
-17 LGVAVYLAVYFVR
+17 LGVAVYLAVYFVQ
-30 GWEEPLVTARAYSYT
+30 GWEEPLVTARAYTYT
-45 QDVGMEAAGVLVR
+45 QDVGMEARGILVR
-58 QETILPDA
+58 EEIILPDA
-66 GGSYVDHILAEG
+66 GGSYVDQILAEG
-78 EKASAGQ
+78 EKAAAGQ

-100 QAIRTLT
+100 QAIRTLS

-122 ATDVSRLDG
+122 TTDASRLDG
-131 QVLSSLTA
+131 QVLSSITA

-147 DLTALEDYALN
+147 DLTALEDYALS
-158 LRAMVFKWDYSY
+158 LRTMVFKRDYAY

-178 LGQLIQTKQEELAQ
+178 LGQLIQSKQAELAQ

-198 QVAKVVY
+198 QVASVVY

-217 GWEGLLTPDM
+217 GWEGLLTPDK
-227 LDGLTADRLSA
+227 LEGLTAAGLEA
-238 LLEQSPA
+238 LLAQSPA
-245 PASGPV
+245 PAAGPV
-251 GKLITGSTWYFA
+251 GKLITGFTWYFA
-263 ALLPGTGTG
+263 ALLEGTDTG

-292 MELERVSLE
+292 MELDRVSLE
-301 GEQTLAI
+301 GEQTLAV
-308 FSCRTH
+308 FSCRSH

-334 GIRIPRKALRVE
+334 GIRVPRKALRVE
-346 TVDEPLESGALESG
+346 TVDEPLESG
-360 APEGGNPENV
+360 NPDG

-385 SQSWGREVE
+385 SQAWGREVE

-409 PSAAKRLRAGDEV
+409 PAAAKRLRAGDEI
-422 ILNTSDIYDGKVVR
+422 ILNSSGIYDGKVVR

>member
-1 MKESTL
+1 MRESTL

-30 GWEEPLVTARAYSYT
+30 GWDEPLVTTRAYAYT
-45 QDVGMEAAGVLVR
+45 QDVGMEASGILVR
-58 QETILPDA
+58 DETILPDA
-66 GGSYVDHILAEG
+66 GGSYVDHILGEG
-78 EKASAGQ
+78 EKAAAGQ
-85 AAALLYTDPAALTTR
+85 AAALLYTDSAALTTR

-107 AEIEQLQYALSSGTQ
+107 AEIEQLQYALDDRTQ
-122 ATDVSRLDG
+122 TGDASRLDG
-131 QVLSSLTA
+131 QVLDSITA
-139 LRSLTAKG
+139 LRSLTAQG
-147 DLTALEDYALN
+147 DLSTLDDCALN
-158 LRAMVFKWDYSY
+158 LRTMVFKRDFAY
-170 GDTNAAGQ
+170 GDGSAAGQ
-178 LGQLIQTKQEELAQ
+178 LSQLIQSKQEQLAQ

-198 QVAKVVY
+198 QVARVVY
-205 TPAAGVFSGTVD
+205 TPASGVFSGTVD
-217 GWEGLLTPDM
+217 GWEGLINPSQLND
-227 LDGLTADRLSA
+227 LTAQSLSA
-238 LLEQSPA
+238 LLSQTPA
-245 PASGPV
+245 PVSGPV

-263 ALLPGTGTG
+263 ALLPGTDTG
-272 LKSGRT
+272 LQSGKT
-278 YTLTFSGDY
+278 YSLTFSGDY

-314 LADTTLL
+314 LSDTTLL
-321 RAQTVDVVIHHLE
+321 RVQTVDVVIHHLE

-346 TVDEPLESGALESG
+346 TVEEEQEDGS
-360 APEGGNPENV
+360 
-370 PTRQVNRYKVYIVER
+370 TRTVNRYKVYIVER

-422 ILNTSDIYDGKVVR
+422 ILNSSDIYDGKVVR